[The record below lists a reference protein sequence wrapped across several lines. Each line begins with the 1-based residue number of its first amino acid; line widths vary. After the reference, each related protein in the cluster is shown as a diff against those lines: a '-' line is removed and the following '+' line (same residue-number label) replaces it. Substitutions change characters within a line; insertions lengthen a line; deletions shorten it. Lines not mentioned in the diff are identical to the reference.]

1 MSDPLPPIPPAA
13 PEPPPSPPPSGVTLS
28 EPQWAMA
35 IHLSALFGF
44 FFPGIFNII
53 GPLVIWLIKRP
64 ASPRLDE
71 VGKRVLN
78 FQISYAIYFHGLW
91 LVATA
96 LTWVLIG
103 FLLYPF
109 VPLLGA
115 VWLGLTLFGAIRES
129 NDEPFAFP
137 GVIRFLR

>member
-1 MSDPLPPIPPAA
+1 MSDPLPPV
-13 PEPPPSPPPSGVTLS
+13 PPSPPAPPAPSGVSLS
-28 EPQWAMA
+28 ESQWALA

-44 FFPGIFNII
+44 FGPGVLNIV
-53 GPLVIWLIKRP
+53 GPLVIWLLKRP
-64 ASPRLDE
+64 ESRRLDE

-78 FQISYAIYFHGLW
+78 FQISYAIYFHVLW
-91 LVATA
+91 LAATV

-115 VWLGLTLFGAIRES
+115 IWLGLTIFGAIRES

-137 GVIRFLR
+137 FVIHFLK